1 MLTVLA
7 WQHGVTGGMKNQR
20 CDAEWELGQNGCF
33 TCRFI
38 GADGSEHWGAVLE
51 AMWIEYQLSGS
62 VWLELGMVPKN
73 FLRPHLSG
81 KKQKK
86 ITYRYWNELLIAHH
100 VKEFLEHF
108 QRILMMGGNTI
119 YLVYDLIASLTLC
132 IAMSLNLLGAK
143 IRCSC
148 FLLPLALLPLLLLL
162 LIIYCYLVSV
172 LFGMTMYSI
181 ISYLISVR
189 CNWTTLAS

>member
-1 MLTVLA
+1 M
-7 WQHGVTGGMKNQR
+7 
-20 CDAEWELGQNGCF
+20 
-33 TCRFI
+33 
-38 GADGSEHWGAVLE
+38 
-51 AMWIEYQLSGS
+51 
-62 VWLELGMVPKN
+62 
-73 FLRPHLSG
+73 
-81 KKQKK
+81 
-86 ITYRYWNELLIAHH
+86 
-100 VKEFLEHF
+100 KEFLEHF

-189 CNWTTLAS
+189 CN

>member
-1 MLTVLA
+1 MESLEA
-7 WQHGVTGGMKNQR
+7 WKTRDVTQR
-20 CDAEWELGQNGCF
+20 STCCF
-33 TCRFI
+33 HMPL
-38 GADGSEHWGAVLE
+38 HWGRWERALRSSSRGYVNWISAVKISLVR
-51 AMWIEYQLSGS
+51 IGN
-62 VWLELGMVPKN
+62 GTKKFPKATS
-73 FLRPHLSG
+73 FR
-81 KKQKK
+81 KKTKK

-100 VKEFLEHF
+100 VKEFLEQF

-148 FLLPLALLPLLLLL
+148 FLLPLPLLPLLLLL